1 MDLRAS
7 CVAVPLSSCVAC
19 LCSRRRRPPGRRRT
33 RVAAGSP
40 VHDVPPITHTTSVA
54 VAIPGGRGV
63 DRKDLSYESGQNMGV
78 PICAEKTHIILVSEF
93 VENGSLYK
101 ALFDNQIKLF
111 SFAAVETKVQ
121 YRTWGG
127 KRTGISPP

>member
-1 MDLRAS
+1 MWQFT
-7 CVAVPLSSCVAC
+7 C
-19 LCSRRRRPPGRRRT
+19 LPVLLAYALADAGRRRT

-54 VAIPGGRGV
+54 VAIPVAVAIQGGRGV

>member
-1 MDLRAS
+1 MCGSSLVFLRCLPLLSPTPAS
-7 CVAVPLSSCVAC
+7 
-19 LCSRRRRPPGRRRT
+19 RT

-54 VAIPGGRGV
+54 VAIQGGRGV